1 MAYEEVTVSDLNQDG
16 KLSVDEALCAAHTV
30 CGKGY
35 ASENGTVTKLWDV
48 ETTNVSFFVNHEP
61 ISTDVS
67 ADTIRNG
74 DYLVA
79 SVDQDAAND
88 YDKYSR
94 FHVLEKSVDGG
105 EEFILTLVDNEGT
118 SLSGMEIG
126 LSNGNGTT
134 TMLGQFT
141 DENGQVALTLDQE
154 GIYCVTAKGT
164 LAEQSYNLE
173 TEAFTSIETPIIA
186 PVCVVTVT
194 GTAVPESVV
203 VYSDRVATEVRSSAA
218 YTAAAEAGTE
228 LTVSG
233 GTITLASATVVGSAT
248 LTKMEVYTQGDYAAA
263 SIVSAVQNGNS
274 IDVILADTTNPAAA
288 LQIGL
293 ACTGGVVNLSGNKC
307 TLNAGQGTAVQNV
320 PAL

>member
-1 MAYEEVTVSDLNQDG
+1 M
-16 KLSVDEALCAAHTV
+16 
-30 CGKGY
+30 
-35 ASENGTVTKLWDV
+35 
-48 ETTNVSFFVNHEP
+48 
-61 ISTDVS
+61 
-67 ADTIRNG
+67 
-74 DYLVA
+74 
-79 SVDQDAAND
+79 
-88 YDKYSR
+88 
-94 FHVLEKSVDGG
+94 
-105 EEFILTLVDNEGT
+105 
-118 SLSGMEIG
+118 
-126 LSNGNGTT
+126 
-134 TMLGQFT
+134 
-141 DENGQVALTLDQE
+141 ALTLDQE

-233 GTITLASATVVGSAT
+233 GTITLASGTVVGSAT

>member
-105 EEFILTLVDNEGT
+105 EEFILTLVDNDGT

-134 TMLGQFT
+134 IM
-141 DENGQVALTLDQE
+141 
-154 GIYCVTAKGT
+154 
-164 LAEQSYNLE
+164 
-173 TEAFTSIETPIIA
+173 
-186 PVCVVTVT
+186 
-194 GTAVPESVV
+194 
-203 VYSDRVATEVRSSAA
+203 
-218 YTAAAEAGTE
+218 
-228 LTVSG
+228 
-233 GTITLASATVVGSAT
+233 LASLPTR
-248 LTKMEVYTQGDYAAA
+248 
-263 SIVSAVQNGNS
+263 
-274 IDVILADTTNPAAA
+274 
-288 LQIGL
+288 
-293 ACTGGVVNLSGNKC
+293 
-307 TLNAGQGTAVQNV
+307 TARW
-320 PAL
+320 P